1 MLNQIFMKISISTIA
16 VFLFLSL
23 TGYNSLALNVPL
35 KNKADTI
42 IKDTTKKK
50 GVSTINLG
58 DVKQKIRGFG
68 GVNAW
73 KGRLSDVD
81 MNTLYGNANDN
92 EYGFSIYRVHIAP
105 FGDTSWAAELDNAKK
120 AIARG
125 AIVMASPWTP
135 PAEMKTNGNVIGG
148 SLKPESYGAY
158 AAYLKHFADYMKDN
172 GAKLYAISIQ
182 NEPDVHVKYESCDWS
197 AAQMRDFLRDHGAE
211 IGPTPIIAYESFN
224 FNSRKMDTILDDK
237 TAAAHVN
244 IIGGH
249 IYGKSNDHTGIGYY
263 ARGFEMGKEVW
274 MTEHLVNNT
283 DWTGALNTAY
293 EMHNCMVVGNY
304 SAYLWWFLKRFYG
317 PIGENGE
324 NTKRGYVMAQF
335 SKYIRPGYNRV
346 DALANPTTNIYI
358 SAYKGDGKTVIVAV
372 NMGKKDVDQQ
382 FAISGGKA
390 PSSFTPHTTSADKNM
405 TPENRVN
412 VKDKAFNYSLPAM
425 SVTTFVSN

>member
-1 MLNQIFMKISISTIA
+1 MKTTSFTLITT
-16 VFLFLSL
+16 LFLSVC
-23 TGYNSLALNVPL
+23 GYKSSAVTVIF
-35 KNKADTI
+35 KNRADTI
-42 IKDTTKKK
+42 IRDTTKKK
-50 GVSTINLG
+50 GISTINLA

-73 KGRLSDVD
+73 RGRLSDED

-92 EYGFSIYRVHIAP
+92 QYGFSIYRVHIAP
-105 FGDTSWAAELDNAKK
+105 FGDTSWTTELDNAKK

-125 AIVMASPWTP
+125 AIIMASPWSP
-135 PAEMKTNGNVIGG
+135 PAEMKTNNNVIGG
-148 SLKPESYGAY
+148 SLKPQSYGAY
-158 AAYLKHFADYMKDN
+158 AAYLKHFAEYMKDN

-197 AAQMRDFLRDHGAE
+197 AAQMRDFLRDHGTE

-224 FNSRKMDTILDDK
+224 FNSFKMDTILDDK
-237 TAAAHVN
+237 KAASHVN

-249 IYGKSNDHTGIGYY
+249 IYGRSNDHTGIGYY
-263 ARGFEMGKEVW
+263 ARGFNEGKEAW

-283 DWTGALNTAY
+283 DWTGALNTAK
-293 EMHNCMVVGNY
+293 EMHDCMTVGNY

-317 PIGENGE
+317 PLGEKGE

-346 DALANPTTNIYI
+346 DASANPTTNIYI
-358 SAYKGDGKTVIVAV
+358 SAFKGSGKVVIVAV
-372 NMGKKDVDQQ
+372 NLGTTDVNQQ

-390 PSSFTPHTTSADKNM
+390 AASFTPHTTSADKSM
-405 TPENRVN
+405 AVGDKVN
-412 VKDKAFNYSLPAM
+412 VLDKGFTYSLPAK

>member
-1 MLNQIFMKISISTIA
+1 MKIKLFALIA
-16 VFLFLSL
+16 FLFLSVCGYRSSA
-23 TGYNSLALNVPL
+23 TGLSF
-35 KNKADTI
+35 KSKADTI

-50 GVSTINLG
+50 GIGTINLS

-73 KGRLSDVD
+73 RGRLSEED
-81 MNTLYGNANDN
+81 MTTLYGNANDN
-92 EYGFSIYRVHIAP
+92 QYGFSIYRVHIAP
-105 FGDTSWAAELDNAKK
+105 FGDTSWTTELDNAKK

-125 AIVMASPWTP
+125 AIIMASPWSP

-158 AAYLKHFADYMKDN
+158 AAYLKRFADYMKHN

-182 NEPDVHVKYESCDWS
+182 NEPDVQVKYESCDWS
-197 AAQMRDFLRDHGAE
+197 AVQMRDFLRDHGAE

-237 TAAAHVN
+237 KADKYVS

-249 IYGKSNDHTGIGYY
+249 IYGRSNDHTGIGYY
-263 ARGFEMGKEVW
+263 ARGFDEGKEVW

-283 DWTGALNTAY
+283 DWKGALNTAY
-293 EMHNCMVVGNY
+293 EMHNSMTIGNY

-317 PIGENGE
+317 PLGEKGE

-346 DALANPTTNIYI
+346 DATPNPTTNIYI
-358 SAYKGDGKTVIVAV
+358 SAYKGNGKVVLVAI
-372 NMGKKDVDQQ
+372 NMSDKVVDQQ
-382 FAISGGKA
+382 FAVSGGKA
-390 PSSFTPHTTSADKNM
+390 PASFTPHTTSADKSMVADNKV
-405 TPENRVN
+405 T
-412 VKDKAFNYSLPAM
+412 VKDKGFTYSLPAM